1 MAFTSLVPSNV
12 MLFLACVP
20 VPPPGLKLYIF
31 SPYPNVDG
39 VQWVSPHCALRL
51 VFPRGDGPGITIS
64 LPSIPLLLQVL
75 MNLPFKLKPLFLVRE
90 IGEVHLS
97 RILDMVAAPLPWK
110 HQRES

>member
-1 MAFTSLVPSNV
+1 MAFTSLAPSNV

-31 SPYPNVDG
+31 SPYPNADG
-39 VQWVSPHCALRL
+39 VQWVSPHWALTL

-75 MNLPFKLKPLFLVRE
+75 MNLPFKLKPFFFGKRD
-90 IGEVHLS
+90 GRGAS
-97 RILDMVAAPLPWK
+97 G
-110 HQRES
+110 